1 MPLSPNPYAALK
13 EASQYVRLFRG
24 KTFVVKVGGDVLVE
38 PKIRKAL
45 CEQLAL
51 LWSFSIRVIVVHGGG
66 AELDAVCASM
76 NIPVQKV
83 AGRRVTSPEVLD
95 AAKMVFA
102 GQVHMDLLAELQAA
116 GVPAVGLTGL
126 DAGLVKAH
134 KRPPV
139 AVVADGATEAQL
151 VDFGLVGDIDAVD
164 PHILSHLLEGGFM
177 PVVAPLSGGTDGA
190 IYNTNAD
197 TIAASLAAAVG
208 AEKLFFLLSVPGLL
222 QDVAKSSSLIP
233 HATLEEL
240 AALEAKGIISGGMR
254 PKITAVKAALQGGVP
269 SAHLVSG
276 TAPDALLAEIFTNEG
291 SGTMI
296 IGGNVGGIVA
306 AVSAVIAG

>member
-24 KTFVVKVGGDVLVE
+24 KTFVVKVGGEVLTE

-51 LWSFSIRVIVVHGGG
+51 LWSFSIRVVVVHGGG
-66 AELDAVCASM
+66 TKLDAVCEAM
-76 NIPVQKV
+76 HIPIQKV
-83 AGRRVTSPEVLD
+83 AGRRVTSPEVLE

-102 GQVHMDLLAELQAA
+102 GQVHMDLLSELQAA

-134 KRPPV
+134 RRPPV
-139 AVVADGATEAQL
+139 AVVPDGATEPQL

-164 PHILSHLLEGGFM
+164 PHVLSHLLEGGFV
-177 PVVAPLSGGTDGA
+177 PVVAPLSGGEDGT

-197 TIAASLAAAVG
+197 TIAASLASAIG

-222 QDVAKSSSLIP
+222 KDVTKTSSLIP

-240 AALEAKGIISGGMR
+240 AGFEAQGVISGGMR
-254 PKITAVKAALQGGVP
+254 PKVAAVKAAIDGGVP
-269 SAHLVSG
+269 SVHLVSG
-276 TAPDALLAEIFTNEG
+276 LAPDALLAEVFTNEG

-296 IGGNVGGIVA
+296 VSTVPA
-306 AVSAVIAG
+306 AVAG

>member
-24 KTFVVKVGGDVLVE
+24 KTFVVKVGGEVLTE
-38 PKIRKAL
+38 PKTRKAL

-51 LWSFSIRVIVVHGGG
+51 LWSFSIRVVLVHGGG
-66 AELDAVCASM
+66 SELDAVCKAM

-134 KRPPV
+134 RRPPV
-139 AVVADGATEAQL
+139 SVVPDGATEPRL

-164 PHILSHLLEGGFM
+164 PHVLSHLLEGGFM
-177 PVVAPLSGGTDGA
+177 PVVAPLSGGEDGT
-190 IYNTNAD
+190 IYNTNAA
-197 TIAASLAAAVG
+197 TIAASLASAIG
-208 AEKLFFLLSVPGLL
+208 AEKLFILLSVPGLL
-222 QDVAKSSSLIP
+222 KDVTKTSSLIP

-240 AALEAKGIISGGMR
+240 AGFEAKGIISGGMR
-254 PKITAVKAALQGGVP
+254 PKITAVKAAIEGGVQ
-269 SAHLVSG
+269 SVHLVSG
-276 TAPDALLAEIFTNEG
+276 LAPDALLAEVFTNEG

-296 IGGNVGGIVA
+296 
-306 AVSAVIAG
+306 VSAVPAAVVG

>member
-1 MPLSPNPYAALK
+1 MPLSPNPYDALK
-13 EASQYVRLFRG
+13 QASQYVRLFRG
-24 KTFVVKVGGDVLVE
+24 KTFVVKVGGDVLIE
-38 PKIRKAL
+38 PKVRKAL

-51 LWSFSIRVIVVHGGG
+51 LWSFSIKVVVVHGGG

-76 NIPVQKV
+76 NIPVEKV

-102 GQVHMDLLAELQAA
+102 GQVHMDLLADLQAA

-139 AVVADGATEAQL
+139 SVIPDGATEPQL

-164 PHILSHLLEGGFM
+164 PHVLSHLLEGGFL

-197 TIAASLAAAVG
+197 TIAASLAAALG

-222 QDVAKSSSLIP
+222 KDASKASSLIP

-240 AALEAKGIISGGMR
+240 AGFEIKGVISGGMR
-254 PKITAVKAALQGGVP
+254 PKVAAVKAALQGGVA

-276 TAPDALLAEIFTNEG
+276 LAPDALLAEIFTNEG

-296 IGGNVGGIVA
+296 VA
-306 AVSAVIAG
+306 APAAGLP

>member
-1 MPLSPNPYAALK
+1 MS
-13 EASQYVRLFRG
+13 
-24 KTFVVKVGGDVLVE
+24 T
-38 PKIRKAL
+38 
-45 CEQLAL
+45 
-51 LWSFSIRVIVVHGGG
+51 
-66 AELDAVCASM
+66 
-76 NIPVQKV
+76 
-83 AGRRVTSPEVLD
+83 
-95 AAKMVFA
+95 KMVFA

-126 DAGLVKAH
+126 DAGLLKAT

-139 AVVADGATEAQL
+139 PVVPDGATEPQL
-151 VDFGLVGDIDAVD
+151 VDYGLVGDIDAVD
-164 PHILSHLLEGGFM
+164 PHVLSHLLDGGFV
-177 PVVAPLSGGTDGA
+177 PVVAPLSGGEDGA

-197 TIAASLAAAVG
+197 TIAASLATALG

-222 QDVAKSSSLIP
+222 KDVARSSSLIP

-240 AALEAKGIISGGMR
+240 AVLEVKGIVTGGMR
-254 PKITAVKAALQGGVP
+254 PKLAAVKTALQGGVA

-296 IGGNVGGIVA
+296 VSGA
-306 AVSAVIAG
+306 AVPTSGAKP

>member
-24 KTFVVKVGGDVLVE
+24 KTFVVKVGGDVLVD

-45 CEQLAL
+45 CEQIAL
-51 LWSFSIRVIVVHGGG
+51 LWSFSIRVVVVHGGG
-66 AELDAVCASM
+66 AELDTVCASM

-83 AGRRVTSPEVLD
+83 AGRRITTPEVLD

-116 GVPAVGLTGL
+116 GVPAVGLSGL
-126 DAGLVKAH
+126 DAGLVKATR
-134 KRPPV
+134 RPPV
-139 AVVADGATEAQL
+139 SIIPDGATEPQL
-151 VDFGLVGDIDAVD
+151 VDFGLVGDIESVD
-164 PHILSHLLEGGFM
+164 PAILTHLLEGGYL
-177 PVVAPLSGGTDGA
+177 PVVAPLSGGEDGT

-197 TIAASLAAAVG
+197 TIAASLASALC

-222 QDVAKSSSLIP
+222 KDVKKSSSLVP
-233 HATLEEL
+233 HATLDEL
-240 AALEAKGIISGGMR
+240 AALEAKGVISGGMR
-254 PKITAVKAALQGGVP
+254 PKVAAVKAALLGGAQSV
-269 SAHLVSG
+269 HLVSG
-276 TAPDALLAEIFTNEG
+276 IVADALLAEVFTNEG

-296 IGGNVGGIVA
+296 VA
-306 AVSAVIAG
+306 NAPVA

>member
-24 KTFVVKVGGDVLVE
+24 KTFVVKVGGEVLTE

-51 LWSFSIRVIVVHGGG
+51 LWSFSIRVVVVHGGG
-66 AELDAVCASM
+66 AELDAVCKSM

-102 GQVHMDLLAELQAA
+102 GQVHMDLRAELQAA

-134 KRPPV
+134 
-139 AVVADGATEAQL
+139 
-151 VDFGLVGDIDAVD
+151 
-164 PHILSHLLEGGFM
+164 
-177 PVVAPLSGGTDGA
+177 
-190 IYNTNAD
+190 
-197 TIAASLAAAVG
+197 
-208 AEKLFFLLSVPGLL
+208 
-222 QDVAKSSSLIP
+222 
-233 HATLEEL
+233 
-240 AALEAKGIISGGMR
+240 
-254 PKITAVKAALQGGVP
+254 
-269 SAHLVSG
+269 
-276 TAPDALLAEIFTNEG
+276 
-291 SGTMI
+291 
-296 IGGNVGGIVA
+296 
-306 AVSAVIAG
+306 

>member
-24 KTFVVKVGGDVLVE
+24 KTFVVKVGGEVLAE

-51 LWSFSIRVIVVHGGG
+51 LWSFSIKVVVVHGGG
-66 AELDAVCASM
+66 AELDAVCEAM
-76 NIPVQKV
+76 HIPIEKV
-83 AGRRVTSPEVLD
+83 AGRRVTSPAVLD

-102 GQVHMDLLAELQAA
+102 GQVHMDLLADLQAA

-134 KRPPV
+134 RRPPV
-139 AVVADGATEAQL
+139 AVIPDGATEPQL
-151 VDFGLVGDIDAVD
+151 VDYGLVGDIDTID
-164 PHILSHLLEGGFM
+164 PHVLSHLLEGGFV
-177 PVVAPLSGGTDGA
+177 PVVVAPLSGGEDGA

-197 TIAASLAAAVG
+197 TIAASLATALG

-222 QDVAKSSSLIP
+222 KDVAKSSSLIP

-240 AALEAKGIISGGMR
+240 AGFEAKGVITGGMR
-254 PKITAVKAALQGGVP
+254 PKLTAVKAALQGGVP

-276 TAPDALLAEIFTNEG
+276 LAPDALLAEIFTNEG

-296 IGGNVGGIVA
+296 VPGLAA
-306 AVSAVIAG
+306 AVAG

>member
-1 MPLSPNPYAALK
+1 M
-13 EASQYVRLFRG
+13 
-24 KTFVVKVGGDVLVE
+24 
-38 PKIRKAL
+38 
-45 CEQLAL
+45 
-51 LWSFSIRVIVVHGGG
+51 
-66 AELDAVCASM
+66 
-76 NIPVQKV
+76 

-116 GVPAVGLTGL
+116 GVPAVGLTGV

-134 KRPPV
+134 RRPPV
-139 AVVADGATEAQL
+139 SVIPDGATEPQL
-151 VDFGLVGDIDAVD
+151 VDYGLVGDIDAVD
-164 PHILSHLLEGGFM
+164 PHVLSHLLEGGFV
-177 PVVAPLSGGTDGA
+177 PVVAPLSGGEDGT

-197 TIAASLAAAVG
+197 TIAASLASALQ

-222 QDVAKSSSLIP
+222 KDVTRSTSRVP

-240 AALEAKGIISGGMR
+240 AEFEAKGVIKGGMR
-254 PKITAVKAALQGGVP
+254 PKITAVRAAIEGGVP

-276 TAPDALLAEIFTNEG
+276 LAPDALLAEIFTNEG

-296 IGGNVGGIVA
+296 VA
-306 AVSAVIAG
+306 GTAALASTVVPG

>member
-24 KTFVVKVGGDVLVE
+24 KTFVVKVGGEVLTE

-51 LWSFSIRVIVVHGGG
+51 LWSFSIRVVVVHGGG
-66 AELDAVCASM
+66 SELDAVCKAM

-126 DAGLVKAH
+126 DAGLVRAH
-134 KRPPV
+134 RRPPL
-139 AVVADGATEAQL
+139 AVVPDGATEPQL

-164 PHILSHLLEGGFM
+164 PHVLSHLLEGGFM
-177 PVVAPLSGGTDGA
+177 PVVAPLSGDEDGT

-197 TIAASLAAAVG
+197 TIAASLASAIG
-208 AEKLFFLLSVPGLL
+208 AEKLFILLSVPGLL
-222 QDVAKSSSLIP
+222 KDVTKTSSLIP

-240 AALEAKGIISGGMR
+240 AGFEAQGVISGGMR
-254 PKITAVKAALQGGVP
+254 PKIAAVKAAIEGGVQ
-269 SAHLVSG
+269 SVHLVSG
-276 TAPDALLAEIFTNEG
+276 LAPDALLAEVFTNEG

-296 IGGNVGGIVA
+296 
-306 AVSAVIAG
+306 VSAVPAAVVG

>member
-24 KTFVVKVGGDVLVE
+24 KTFVVKVGGEVLSE

-51 LWSFSIRVIVVHGGG
+51 LWSFSIRVVLVHGGG
-66 AELDAVCASM
+66 AELDAVCNAM
-76 NIPVQKV
+76 GIPIQKV
-83 AGRRVTSPEVLD
+83 AGRRVTSPEILD

-116 GVPAVGLTGL
+116 GVPAVGLTGV

-139 AVVADGATEAQL
+139 AVVPDGATEPQL

-164 PHILSHLLEGGFM
+164 PHVLSHLLEGGFV
-177 PVVAPLSGGTDGA
+177 PVVAPLSGGEGGA

-197 TIAASLAAAVG
+197 TIAASLASALG

-222 QDVAKSSSLIP
+222 KDVSRSTSLIP
-233 HATLEEL
+233 HATLAEL
-240 AALEAKGIISGGMR
+240 ADFEAKGGISGGMR
-254 PKITAVKAALQGGVP
+254 PKLAAVKAAIEGGVL
-269 SAHLVSG
+269 SVHLVSG
-276 TAPDALLAEIFTNEG
+276 LAPDALLAEIFTNEG

-296 IGGNVGGIVA
+296 VSGVVAGGQP
-306 AVSAVIAG
+306 

>member
-1 MPLSPNPYAALK
+1 MPLSPNPYSALK

-24 KTFVVKVGGDVLVE
+24 KTFVVKVGGEVLTE
-38 PKIRKAL
+38 PKIRKGL

-51 LWSFSIRVIVVHGGG
+51 LWSFSIRVVVVHGGG
-66 AELDAVCASM
+66 AELDAVCETM

-95 AAKMVFA
+95 VAKMVFA

-116 GVPAVGLTGL
+116 GIPAVGLTGL

-134 KRPPV
+134 RRPPV
-139 AVVADGATEAQL
+139 AVVPDGATEPL
-151 VDFGLVGDIDAVD
+151 WVDFGLVGDIDAVD
-164 PHILSHLLEGGFM
+164 PHVLSHLLEGGFM
-177 PVVAPLSGGTDGA
+177 PVVAPLSGDEDGT

-197 TIAASLAAAVG
+197 TIAASLASAIG

-222 QDVAKSSSLIP
+222 KDVARTSSLIP

-240 AALEAKGIISGGMR
+240 ASFEAKGVISGGMR
-254 PKITAVKAALQGGVP
+254 PKVAAVKAAIAGGVQ
-269 SAHLVSG
+269 SVHLVSG
-276 TAPDALLAEIFTNEG
+276 LAPDALLAEVFTNEG

-296 IGGNVGGIVA
+296 VGATPGAVA
-306 AVSAVIAG
+306 G

>member
-24 KTFVVKVGGDVLVE
+24 KTFVVKVGGELLTE

-51 LWSFSIRVIVVHGGG
+51 LWSFSIRVVVVHGGG
-66 AELDAVCASM
+66 SKLDAVCEAM
-76 NIPVQKV
+76 HIPIQKV

-102 GQVHMDLLAELQAA
+102 GQVHMDLLSELQAA

-134 KRPPV
+134 RRPPV
-139 AVVADGATEAQL
+139 AVVPDGATEPQL
-151 VDFGLVGDIDAVD
+151 VDFGLVGDIDTVD
-164 PHILSHLLEGGFM
+164 PHVLSHLLEGGFV
-177 PVVAPLSGGTDGA
+177 PVVAPLSGGEDGT

-197 TIAASLAAAVG
+197 TIAASLASAIG

-222 QDVAKSSSLIP
+222 KDVTKTSSLIP

-240 AALEAKGIISGGMR
+240 AGFEAQGVISGGMR
-254 PKITAVKAALQGGVP
+254 PKVAAVKAAIDGGVP
-269 SAHLVSG
+269 SVHLVSG
-276 TAPDALLAEIFTNEG
+276 LAPDALLAEVFTNEG

-296 IGGNVGGIVA
+296 VSTIPVA
-306 AVSAVIAG
+306 VAG

>member
-24 KTFVVKVGGDVLVE
+24 KTFVVKVGGEVLTE
-38 PKIRKAL
+38 PKIRRAL

-51 LWSFSIRVIVVHGGG
+51 LWSFSIRVVLVHGGG
-66 AELDAVCASM
+66 AELDAVCKAM

-134 KRPPV
+134 RRPPV
-139 AVVADGATEAQL
+139 AVVPDGATEPQL

-164 PHILSHLLEGGFM
+164 PHVLSHLLEGGFM
-177 PVVAPLSGGTDGA
+177 PVVAPLSGGEDGT

-197 TIAASLAAAVG
+197 TIAASLASAIG
-208 AEKLFFLLSVPGLL
+208 AEKLFILLSVPGLL
-222 QDVAKSSSLIP
+222 KDVTKTSSLIP

-240 AALEAKGIISGGMR
+240 AGFEAQGVISGGMR
-254 PKITAVKAALQGGVP
+254 PKITAVKAAIEGGVQ
-269 SAHLVSG
+269 SVHLVSG
-276 TAPDALLAEIFTNEG
+276 LAPDALLAEVFTNEG

-296 IGGNVGGIVA
+296 VHAIPA
-306 AVSAVIAG
+306 AVVG

>member
-1 MPLSPNPYAALK
+1 MPLSPNPYDALK
-13 EASQYVRLFRG
+13 QASQYVRLFRG
-24 KTFVVKVGGDVLVE
+24 KTFVVKVGGDVLAE

-51 LWSFSIRVIVVHGGG
+51 LWSFSIRLVVVHGGG
-66 AELDAVCASM
+66 AELDAVCGAM
-76 NIPVQKV
+76 NIPIQKV
-83 AGRRVTSPEVLD
+83 AGRRVTSPQVLD

-102 GQVHMDLLAELQAA
+102 GQVHMDLLADLQAA

-134 KRPPV
+134 RRPPV
-139 AVVADGATEAQL
+139 SVIPDGATEPQL

-164 PHILSHLLEGGFM
+164 PHVLSHLLEGGFL
-177 PVVAPLSGGTDGA
+177 PVVAPLSGGADGA

-197 TIAASLAAAVG
+197 TIAASLAAALG

-222 QDVAKSSSLIP
+222 KDLAKASSLIP

-240 AALEAKGIISGGMR
+240 AGFEAKGVISGGMR
-254 PKITAVKAALQGGVP
+254 PKVAAVKAALQGGVA

-276 TAPDALLAEIFTNEG
+276 LAPDALLAEIFTNEG

-296 IGGNVGGIVA
+296 VA
-306 AVSAVIAG
+306 APAAGLP

>member
-24 KTFVVKVGGDVLVE
+24 KTFVVKVGGEVLTE

-51 LWSFSIRVIVVHGGG
+51 LWSFSIRVVVVHGGG
-66 AELDAVCASM
+66 SELDAVCKAM

-134 KRPPV
+134 RRPPV
-139 AVVADGATEAQL
+139 SVVPDGATEPRL

-164 PHILSHLLEGGFM
+164 PHVLNHLLEGGFM
-177 PVVAPLSGGTDGA
+177 PVVAPLSGGEDGT

-197 TIAASLAAAVG
+197 TIAASLASAIG
-208 AEKLFFLLSVPGLL
+208 AEKLFILLSVPGLL
-222 QDVAKSSSLIP
+222 KDVTKTSSLIP

-240 AALEAKGIISGGMR
+240 AGFEAKGIISGGMR
-254 PKITAVKAALQGGVP
+254 PKITAVKAAIEGGVQ
-269 SAHLVSG
+269 SVHLVSG
-276 TAPDALLAEIFTNEG
+276 LAPDALLAEVFTNEG

-296 IGGNVGGIVA
+296 
-306 AVSAVIAG
+306 VSAVPAAVAG

>member
-24 KTFVVKVGGDVLVE
+24 KTFVVKVGGEVLTE
-38 PKIRKAL
+38 PKIRRAL

-51 LWSFSIRVIVVHGGG
+51 LWSFSIRVVLVHGGG
-66 AELDAVCASM
+66 AELDAVCKAM

-134 KRPPV
+134 RRPPV
-139 AVVADGATEAQL
+139 AVVPDGATEPQL

-164 PHILSHLLEGGFM
+164 PHVLSHLLEGGFM
-177 PVVAPLSGGTDGA
+177 PVVAPLSGDEDGT

-197 TIAASLAAAVG
+197 TIAASLASAIG
-208 AEKLFFLLSVPGLL
+208 AEKLFILLSVPGLL
-222 QDVAKSSSLIP
+222 KDVTKTSSLIP

-240 AALEAKGIISGGMR
+240 TGFEAQGVISGGMR
-254 PKITAVKAALQGGVP
+254 PKIAAVKAAIEGGVQ
-269 SAHLVSG
+269 SVHLVSG
-276 TAPDALLAEIFTNEG
+276 LAPDALLAEVFTNEG

-296 IGGNVGGIVA
+296 VHAVPA
-306 AVSAVIAG
+306 AVVG

>member
-1 MPLSPNPYAALK
+1 
-13 EASQYVRLFRG
+13 
-24 KTFVVKVGGDVLVE
+24 VVKVGGELLTE

-51 LWSFSIRVIVVHGGG
+51 LWSFSIRVVVVHGGG
-66 AELDAVCASM
+66 SKLDAVCEAM
-76 NIPVQKV
+76 HIPIQKV

-102 GQVHMDLLAELQAA
+102 GQVHMDLLSELQAA

-134 KRPPV
+134 RRPPV
-139 AVVADGATEAQL
+139 AVVPDGATEPQL
-151 VDFGLVGDIDAVD
+151 VDFGLVGDIDTVD
-164 PHILSHLLEGGFM
+164 PHVLSHLLEGGFV
-177 PVVAPLSGGTDGA
+177 PVVAPLSGGEDGT

-197 TIAASLAAAVG
+197 TIAASLASAIG

-222 QDVAKSSSLIP
+222 KDVTKTSSLIP

-240 AALEAKGIISGGMR
+240 AGFEAQGVISGGMR
-254 PKITAVKAALQGGVP
+254 PKVAAVKAAIDGGVP
-269 SAHLVSG
+269 SVHLVSG
-276 TAPDALLAEIFTNEG
+276 LAPDALLAEVFTNEG

-296 IGGNVGGIVA
+296 VSTIPVA
-306 AVSAVIAG
+306 VAG

>member
-1 MPLSPNPYAALK
+1 
-13 EASQYVRLFRG
+13 
-24 KTFVVKVGGDVLVE
+24 
-38 PKIRKAL
+38 
-45 CEQLAL
+45 
-51 LWSFSIRVIVVHGGG
+51 
-66 AELDAVCASM
+66 M

-134 KRPPV
+134 RRLPV
-139 AVVADGATEAQL
+139 SVVPDGATEPQL

-164 PHILSHLLEGGFM
+164 PHVLSHLLEGGFM
-177 PVVAPLSGGTDGA
+177 PVVAPLSGGEDGT

-197 TIAASLAAAVG
+197 TIAASLASAIG
-208 AEKLFFLLSVPGLL
+208 AEKLFILLSVPGLL
-222 QDVAKSSSLIP
+222 KDVTKTSSLIP
-233 HATLEEL
+233 HATLQEL
-240 AALEAKGIISGGMR
+240 AGFEAQGVISGGMR
-254 PKITAVKAALQGGVP
+254 PKIAAVKAAIEGGVQ
-269 SAHLVSG
+269 SVHLVSG
-276 TAPDALLAEIFTNEG
+276 LAPDALLAEVFTNEG

-296 IGGNVGGIVA
+296 
-306 AVSAVIAG
+306 VSAVPAVVAG

>member
-24 KTFVVKVGGDVLVE
+24 KTFVVKVGGEVLTE
-38 PKIRKAL
+38 PKVRKAL

-51 LWSFSIRVIVVHGGG
+51 LWSFSIRVVVVHGGG
-66 AELDAVCASM
+66 AELDAICKAMS
-76 NIPVQKV
+76 IPVRKV

-102 GQVHMDLLAELQAA
+102 GQVQMDLLAELQAA
-116 GVPAVGLTGL
+116 GVPAVGLSGL

-134 KRPPV
+134 RRPPV
-139 AVVADGATEAQL
+139 AVVPDGATEPQL

-164 PHILSHLLEGGFM
+164 PGVLSHLLEGGFM
-177 PVVAPLSGGTDGA
+177 PVVAPLSGGEDGA

-197 TIAASLAAAVG
+197 TIAASLASALG

-222 QDVAKSSSLIP
+222 KDVTKTSSLIP

-240 AALEAKGIISGGMR
+240 AGYEAQGVVSGGMR
-254 PKITAVKAALQGGVP
+254 PKIAAVKAALEGSVL
-269 SAHLVSG
+269 SVHLVSG
-276 TAPDALLAEIFTNEG
+276 LVPDALLAEVFTNEG

-296 IGGNVGGIVA
+296 VRTLPA
-306 AVSAVIAG
+306 AVAG

>member
-24 KTFVVKVGGDVLVE
+24 KTFVVKVGGDVLVD

-45 CEQLAL
+45 CEQIAL
-51 LWSFSIRVIVVHGGG
+51 LWSFSIKVVVVHGGG

-83 AGRRVTSPEVLD
+83 AGRRITTPEVLD

-116 GVPAVGLTGL
+116 GVPAVGLT
-126 DAGLVKAH
+126 
-134 KRPPV
+134 
-139 AVVADGATEAQL
+139 
-151 VDFGLVGDIDAVD
+151 
-164 PHILSHLLEGGFM
+164 HLLEGGYL
-177 PVVAPLSGGTDGA
+177 PEVAPLSGGEDGT

-197 TIAASLAAAVG
+197 TIAASLASALC

-222 QDVAKSSSLIP
+222 KDVKKSSSLVP
-233 HATLEEL
+233 HATLDEL
-240 AALEAKGIISGGMR
+240 AALEAKGVISGGMR
-254 PKITAVKAALQGGVP
+254 PKVAAVKAALLGGAQSV
-269 SAHLVSG
+269 HLVSG
-276 TAPDALLAEIFTNEG
+276 IVADALLAEVFTNEG

-296 IGGNVGGIVA
+296 VA
-306 AVSAVIAG
+306 NAPVA

>member
-24 KTFVVKVGGDVLVE
+24 KTFVVKVGGEVLSE

-45 CEQLAL
+45 CDQLAL
-51 LWSFSIRVIVVHGGG
+51 LWSFSIRVVLVHGGG
-66 AELDAVCASM
+66 AELDAVCTAM
-76 NIPVQKV
+76 GIPIQKV
-83 AGRRVTSPEVLD
+83 AGRRVTSPEILD

-116 GVPAVGLTGL
+116 GVPAVGLTGV

-139 AVVADGATEAQL
+139 AVVPDGATEPQL

-164 PHILSHLLEGGFM
+164 PKVLSHLLEGGFM
-177 PVVAPLSGGTDGA
+177 PVVAPLSGGGDGA

-197 TIAASLAAAVG
+197 TIAAGLAAALG

-222 QDVAKSSSLIP
+222 KDITRSSSLIP

-240 AALEAKGIISGGMR
+240 AAFETKGVISGGMR
-254 PKITAVKAALQGGVP
+254 PKLAAIKSAIEGGVL

-276 TAPDALLAEIFTNEG
+276 LAPDALLAEIFTNEG

-296 IGGNVGGIVA
+296 VAGPAA
-306 AVSAVIAG
+306 AVTG